1 MASQLVVA
9 LTSQWVLVLW
19 ALCRRSR
26 NRCGCIMPG
35 GSGARHPVVVV
46 GEAPFVVVGE
56 APFVVVVPFGA
67 WVWTGA
73 WA

>member
-1 MASQLVVA
+1 MASQLVLA

-46 GEAPFVVVGE
+46 GEAPFVVVVGE
-56 APFVVVVPFGA
+56 APFGA
-67 WVWTGA
+67 WIWTSA

>member
-1 MASQLVVA
+1 MASQLVLA

-35 GSGARHPVVVV
+35 GSGARRPVVVV
-46 GEAPFVVVGE
+46 GEAPCVVVVGE
-56 APFVVVVPFGA
+56 APFGA
-67 WVWTGA
+67 WIWRGA